1 MKNNK
6 TFLIIYS
13 LQIAALFYL
22 FYLTSKTLEP
32 FLDEYVSLTANL
44 GFFTNLDFNAGINNG
59 GSYGVALTSG
69 PISALGGVLGLIIF
83 QDLMTARFLNFVWV
97 FILQTG
103 LVFLVKKY
111 YEINFKILLLFSSL
125 TFMLIPWY
133 YGVLYSIGEIASTYL
148 FFYSII
154 IFPKNRKVALVLI
167 SVCIFFGKF
176 ILVIIFSIFY
186 LTYVIQNREIRYFIK
201 DGLIF
206 SIPLLVWLFL
216 VYLFYEKGGVADYIV
231 NFFNFNFTNNR
242 SAGIDREST
251 SLISYVL
258 SFRDSEVINWN
269 SANILRVFVSP
280 IMFNFGLLYFK
291 GKLQNQLKILVLPVV
306 LSTSAHYLWF
316 WLMSPTKW
324 IRYSQHFL
332 IITILFTLFIFSFIN
347 KEINDKKFYLY
358 FSIYLSLFLNSVF
371 LLIGLIAISFYIYFS
386 NNKSVN
392 RSTVTLLLIFFFL
405 NSLNGIF
412 EVNSKT
418 TYEFLFRECIE
429 EINSNDCRN
438 EYENY

>member
-6 TFLIIYS
+6 TFLVIYS

-44 GFFTNLDFNAGINNG
+44 GFFTNLDFNVEINNG

-176 ILVIIFSIFY
+176 ILIIIFSIFY

-206 SIPLLVWLFL
+206 SIPLFVWLFL

-251 SLISYVL
+251 SLISYAL

-280 IMFNFGLLYFK
+280 IMFSFGLLYFK

-332 IITILFTLFIFSFIN
+332 IITILFTLFIFSFVN

>member
-206 SIPLLVWLFL
+206 SIPLFVWLFL

-269 SANILRVFVSP
+269 SATILRVFVSP

>member
-1 MKNNK
+1 
-6 TFLIIYS
+6 
-13 LQIAALFYL
+13 
-22 FYLTSKTLEP
+22 
-32 FLDEYVSLTANL
+32 
-44 GFFTNLDFNAGINNG
+44 
-59 GSYGVALTSG
+59 
-69 PISALGGVLGLIIF
+69 
-83 QDLMTARFLNFVWV
+83 MTARFLNFVWV

-242 SAGIDREST
+242 YAGIDREST

-405 NSLNGIF
+405 NSLNVIF
-412 EVNSKT
+412 EVNSKK

>member
-206 SIPLLVWLFL
+206 SFPLFVWLFL

-242 SAGIDREST
+242 YAGIDREST

-392 RSTVTLLLIFFFL
+392 ISTVTLLLIFFFL

-412 EVNSKT
+412 EVSSKT

>member
-206 SIPLLVWLFL
+206 SIPLFVWLFL

-242 SAGIDREST
+242 YAGIDREST

>member
-206 SIPLLVWLFL
+206 SIPLFVWLFL

-242 SAGIDREST
+242 YAGIDREST

-392 RSTVTLLLIFFFL
+392 ISTVTLLLIFFFL

-412 EVNSKT
+412 EVSSKT